1 MYSDLKNGSVDHLK
15 DYLRRIHE
23 HKSASFYFCL
33 YPGKFKSNGDYLP
46 VIDFQR
52 AKFTKG
58 LGITQYHGITEL

>member
-1 MYSDLKNGSVDHLK
+1 
-15 DYLRRIHE
+15 
-23 HKSASFYFCL
+23 L

-58 LGITQYHGITEL
+58 LGITLYHGITEL